1 MRRCPVHPLAPVG
14 SLAARQGAAMAHRRR
29 VLRGRVCLAALVLV
43 VVGAVLAGAVYIS
56 TDVMLLRRQL
66 ASLEA
71 QRRCAEAEGA
81 QLLAKWNAATALP
94 VLTRRAQE
102 ELGLEVTVEPG
113 LTLLAVRA
121 GELQQRPGRIRRLLG
136 GLGGADAALAAEVPG
151 EAGQGAM
158 ISLEPRRREPKKER
172 P

>member
-1 MRRCPVHPLAPVG
+1 MRRYPIHQLAPVG

-43 VVGAVLAGAVYIS
+43 AVGAVLACAVYVS

-66 ASLEA
+66 VSLEA

-81 QLLAKWNAATALP
+81 QLLAQWNAASALP
-94 VLTRRAQE
+94 VLMRRAQD
-102 ELGLEVTVEPG
+102 ELGLEVAAEPG

-121 GELQQRPGRIRRLLG
+121 GEARPARGRIRRLLG
-136 GLGGADAALAAEVPG
+136 GLGGADVALAGEVEP
-151 EAGQGAM
+151 GQGAM
-158 ISLEPRRREPKKER
+158 ISLEPRHREPRKER